1 MIQLEEGPAL
11 GAWRVSFELGKL
23 GAVLTQ
29 TLCVLRVNLQ
39 FKASD
44 SLFDGVDFG
53 FDNVQKGRIRG
64 LLG

>member
-1 MIQLEEGPAL
+1 MSFKLGEL
-11 GAWRVSFELGKL
+11 GA
-23 GAVLTQ
+23 ALTQ
-29 TLCVLRVNLQ
+29 TLRILRVNLQ

-53 FDNVQKGRIRG
+53 FDSVQKGRIGG